1 MKKNLLPA
9 FKSKLLLSIL
19 LPVFGVGVIIS
30 ILAIYYLTP
39 PLFEFIENRT
49 DSELSLA
56 TGLALQLCEKDANYL
71 FELRLED
78 DAEMNAAS
86 KNQSLE
92 EVLKVSQKFHNLQI
106 LVIEDNT
113 KIVGSTEQLRTDQI
127 SIGPLKKKTG
137 PVIEEELWTNP
148 VRMHSR
154 YFPFWNWHIV
164 SYIHAGDYRKPVR
177 LAKNIVYLGTFG
189 VLWFV
194 WLALLGLIIFFV
206 REPLRKIIHATE
218 GVAEGNL
225 AKIKLKRKD
234 EIGQVVHAFNSMVDS
249 LREKNTEVTSLI
261 DALKDSEQRYR
272 ILFEGAVEGILV
284 VEIDSKQFKYA
295 NPAMCAMLGYSED
308 VLRQMSLLDIHP
320 QEDHEFVLSE
330 FEAMS
335 ARKKALVSD
344 IPCKRKDGSIFQVD
358 MKGTKVLF
366 EQKECNLCFFTD
378 ITNRKKAEE
387 ETKDLQKQLQ
397 RAEKMEALGLLAGGV
412 AHDLNNILSGLVSY
426 PELLLLDL
434 PADSPLRKPIMT
446 IENSGKK
453 AAAIVQDL
461 LTLARRGVAIREVV
475 NLNEIIA
482 EFISSPE
489 CEKIKKFHPDF
500 DLQVNLDRHL
510 LNIMGSPVHLSKTL
524 MNLVSNAAEALPEG
538 GRTIV
543 STRNQYIDSTLR
555 GYDEVA
561 EGDYAVL
568 SVLDNGVGIP
578 IEDLEKIFEPFY
590 TKKVMG
596 RSGTGLG
603 MAVVWGTVKDHNGYI
618 NVTSKKGYG
627 TIFELYFP
635 VTREE
640 IKADIEP
647 FVLEN
652 FLGNGEKI
660 LVVDDVLEQR
670 EIASI
675 ILTKLGYAVET
686 VSSGERAIEYLRD
699 HSVDLLI
706 LDMIMDPG
714 IDGLDTYKKI
724 LEINS
729 HQKAIIASGFSETE
743 RVKEAQRLGARR
755 YVRKPYTIEKIGA
768 AVKKELSK

>member
-1 MKKNLLPA
+1 M
-9 FKSKLLLSIL
+9 
-19 LPVFGVGVIIS
+19 
-30 ILAIYYLTP
+30 
-39 PLFEFIENRT
+39 
-49 DSELSLA
+49 
-56 TGLALQLCEKDANYL
+56 
-71 FELRLED
+71 
-78 DAEMNAAS
+78 
-86 KNQSLE
+86 
-92 EVLKVSQKFHNLQI
+92 
-106 LVIEDNT
+106 
-113 KIVGSTEQLRTDQI
+113 
-127 SIGPLKKKTG
+127 
-137 PVIEEELWTNP
+137 
-148 VRMHSR
+148 
-154 YFPFWNWHIV
+154 
-164 SYIHAGDYRKPVR
+164 
-177 LAKNIVYLGTFG
+177 
-189 VLWFV
+189 
-194 WLALLGLIIFFV
+194 
-206 REPLRKIIHATE
+206 RKIIHATE
-218 GVAEGNL
+218 GVAEGNF